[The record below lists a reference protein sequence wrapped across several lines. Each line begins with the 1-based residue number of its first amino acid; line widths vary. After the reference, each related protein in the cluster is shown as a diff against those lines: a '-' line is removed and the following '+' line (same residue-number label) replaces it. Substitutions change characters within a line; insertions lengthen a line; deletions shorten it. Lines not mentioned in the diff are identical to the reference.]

1 MFKIFY
7 DDAQCI
13 PDLGD
18 ICDLPVV
25 AVVCREV
32 GEGRQWTGYDLGMG
46 SDRGLVSL
54 KVQVEEMGRA

>member
-18 ICDLPVV
+18 ICDLPLLLCGVQGGG
-25 AVVCREV
+25 
-32 GEGRQWTGYDLGMG
+32 GETMD
-46 SDRGLVSL
+46 
-54 KVQVEEMGRA
+54 KI